1 MDYTIDLKLI
11 KEKRLEHGFTL
22 EDMST
27 KLGFNSKSKYYRR
40 ENGEYKF
47 QSEELPKVANILGI
61 PLEKIFV
68 KTYRKSKREVS
79 N

>member
-1 MDYTIDLKLI
+1 MDYVIDLQLI
-11 KEKRLEHGFTL
+11 KSKRLEHGYTL
-22 EDMST
+22 EEMST

-61 PLEKIFV
+61 PLEKIFI
-68 KTYRKSKREVS
+68 KTYLKSKQEVS
-79 N
+79 